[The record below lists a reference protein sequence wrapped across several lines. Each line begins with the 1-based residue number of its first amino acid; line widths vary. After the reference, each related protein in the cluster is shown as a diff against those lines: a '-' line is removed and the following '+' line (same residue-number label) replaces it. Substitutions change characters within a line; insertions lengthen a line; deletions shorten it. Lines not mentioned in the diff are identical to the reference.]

1 MQLLIG
7 QRRLH
12 FRQKWNKIRETRWG
26 ETIVNLRKV
35 RKKSPT
41 VRHREPWEG
50 GRGGRGGAQPH
61 RALYSFG
68 GFVPFSEQ
76 REATEQ
82 GKSDMG
88 FKGIRK

>member
-7 QRRLH
+7 KRRLH
-12 FRQKWNKIRETRWG
+12 FRQKWNKIKETRWG
-26 ETIVNLRKV
+26 EIIVNLRKV

-41 VRHREPWEG
+41 VGHREPWEG

-68 GFVPFSEQ
+68 GFCVSEQ